1 MKYLGNLGNRAINI
15 YKILLIVLL
24 PSVLFL
30 VLYSF
35 FENNSYEN
43 ELRSKYNAAEKFLLF
58 KKIKSVKKI
67 LPDSLFSKNN
77 YLCIMIYTGFDC
89 GSCVEK
95 AYVLAEEIDSLYL
108 NNSVFIIGS
117 KTNFGRDQLLYNYN
131 KFVFNDSQEN
141 IRQELKFIYSP
152 VLLLIDSIY
161 SIKAVYFPLIDE
173 IKLKKEKFINSI
185 KNISSDM

>member
-1 MKYLGNLGNRAINI
+1 MKYLSNLGNRAINI

-30 VLYSF
+30 VLYNF

-67 LPDSLFSKNN
+67 LPDSLFSKKN